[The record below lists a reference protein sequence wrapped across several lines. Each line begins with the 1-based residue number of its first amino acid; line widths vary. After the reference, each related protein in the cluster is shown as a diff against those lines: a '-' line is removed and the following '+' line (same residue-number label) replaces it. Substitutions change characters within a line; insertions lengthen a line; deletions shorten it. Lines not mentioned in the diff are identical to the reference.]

1 MPELTISPVSCRA
14 IARGA
19 RGVVR
24 DIASGALAHSLACRG
39 RRSCPTEP
47 VDIRPGPMH
56 NSRTMNL
63 AELLE
68 QQAMAL
74 PPDERKK
81 LGAKLIASV
90 VVEQPPRR
98 RRAGSA
104 AGRVH
109 MAPDFDAP
117 LEDFAE
123 YS

>member
-1 MPELTISPVSCRA
+1 MDESMT
-14 IARGA
+14 
-19 RGVVR
+19 
-24 DIASGALAHSLACRG
+24 
-39 RRSCPTEP
+39 
-47 VDIRPGPMH
+47 
-56 NSRTMNL
+56 L

-74 PPDERKK
+74 PAEERKK
-81 LGAKLIASV
+81 LAAKILASAAA
-90 VVEQPPRR
+90 PASPHR

-117 LEDFAE
+117 LEDFAD

>member
-1 MPELTISPVSCRA
+1 MERMT
-14 IARGA
+14 
-19 RGVVR
+19 
-24 DIASGALAHSLACRG
+24 
-39 RRSCPTEP
+39 
-47 VDIRPGPMH
+47 
-56 NSRTMNL
+56 L

-74 PPDERKK
+74 PAEERKK
-81 LGAKLIASV
+81 LGARLLASAV
-90 VVEQPPRR
+90 TPPSQRG

-109 MAPDFDAP
+109 LAPDFDAP

>member
-1 MPELTISPVSCRA
+1 MLRQASL
-14 IARGA
+14 GA
-19 RGVVR
+19 
-24 DIASGALAHSLACRG
+24 AQWPLM
-39 RRSCPTEP
+39 T
-47 VDIRPGPMH
+47 
-56 NSRTMNL
+56 L

-74 PPDERKK
+74 PAEERKK
-81 LGAKLIASV
+81 LGAKLLASAATAA
-90 VVEQPPRR
+90 PLRR

>member
-1 MPELTISPVSCRA
+1 MHDCGHVA
-14 IARGA
+14 IGPGA
-19 RGVVR
+19 
-24 DIASGALAHSLACRG
+24 
-39 RRSCPTEP
+39 
-47 VDIRPGPMH
+47 MH
-56 NSRTMNL
+56 NHRRMNL

-74 PPDERKK
+74 PPEERRK
-81 LGAKLIASV
+81 LGAKLLASTS
-90 VVEQPPRR
+90 VEQPARK

-117 LEDFAE
+117 LEDFDE

>member
-1 MPELTISPVSCRA
+1 
-14 IARGA
+14 
-19 RGVVR
+19 
-24 DIASGALAHSLACRG
+24 
-39 RRSCPTEP
+39 
-47 VDIRPGPMH
+47 
-56 NSRTMNL
+56 MNL

-74 PPDERKK
+74 PPDERRK
-81 LGAKLIASV
+81 LGAKLLATV
-90 VVEQPPRR
+90 VVDQSARK

-117 LEDFAE
+117 LKDFSE